1 MARLA
6 LLFSLL
12 LPRRHILF
20 VLAFVSVRGPLPC
33 FLFPPPPPFSV
44 ETTKKE
50 TYRRGSFFV
59 GARAVCVCVCLP
71 LFVICVASPPP
82 LTPPSE
88 EKKPRVPIFDDD
100 LHKGKLS
107 RECVCRRN
115 NGPCYVYMGHREGG
129 REKKKVKSVHISTLH
144 TYIGISQGNNRYAI
158 ICSSSRDALFLRY
171 EVSLPFSVLLVA
183 PTDFVPLPSPPLF
196 CLLLPPIL
204 NPGGALLIIET

>member
-1 MARLA
+1 MREKEVARLA

-71 LFVICVASPPP
+71 LFVICVASPPHS
-82 LTPPSE
+82 PPGE

-144 TYIGISQGNNRYAI
+144 TYIVGISQGNDRYAI
-158 ICSSSRDALFLRY
+158 ICSSSRDALMPCFCDMR
-171 EVSLPFSVLLVA
+171 SLS
-183 PTDFVPLPSPPLF
+183 PSLYY
-196 CLLLPPIL
+196 
-204 NPGGALLIIET
+204 